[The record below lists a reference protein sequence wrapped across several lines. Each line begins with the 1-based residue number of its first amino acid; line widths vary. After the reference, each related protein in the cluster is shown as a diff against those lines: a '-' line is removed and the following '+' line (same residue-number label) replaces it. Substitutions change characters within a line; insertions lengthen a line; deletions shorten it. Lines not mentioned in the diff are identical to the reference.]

1 MATVTQKTY
10 ICCYSKIYSMRNLI
24 TRLISGFVYV
34 SLFIFATLFDPKSYI
49 AITSVFAAICIW
61 EFSRIVKFKNIIPYI
76 LLAVSVYFFPFR
88 VPEKVLVFLLIAT
101 LLCAIRLIYN
111 LYNKAQNYPSTNI
124 DKFDLTIRYVIL
136 PFCFLI
142 TLPFVFGAYQPEI
155 VICILIFIWVNDSFA
170 YLVGKNFGKRKLF
183 ESVSPKK
190 TIEGFIGGW
199 VFSLV
204 AAFFIS
210 QQHEDANIN
219 LIDWIIIAS
228 ILSVF
233 GTIGDLVE
241 SKFKRQANV
250 KDSGTIMP
258 GHGGMLDRLD
268 SLFFAAPFVFLY
280 LHFFI

>member
-1 MATVTQKTY
+1 
-10 ICCYSKIYSMRNLI
+10 MRHLL

-49 AITSVFAAICIW
+49 AITTLFAAICIW
-61 EFSRIVKFKNIIPYI
+61 EFSKIVTFKSIVPYI
-76 LLAVSVYFFPFR
+76 LLAISIYYFPFHLS
-88 VPEKVLVFLLIAT
+88 EKTLVFLLIAT
-101 LLCAIRLIYN
+101 LLCSIRLIYN
-111 LYNKAQNYPSTNI
+111 LYNTSKQYPSATI
-124 DKFDLTIRYVIL
+124 DKFDLTVRYIIL
-136 PFCFLI
+136 PFGFLI
-142 TLPFVFGAYQPEI
+142 ALPFVFGAYQPTI
-155 VICILIFIWVNDSFA
+155 IICILVFIWVNDSFA
-170 YLVGKNFGKRKLF
+170 FVVGKNIGKRKLF

-199 VFSLV
+199 VFSLLTAYIIAEV
-204 AAFFIS
+204 HAHPTIHLS
-210 QQHEDANIN
+210 
-219 LIDWIIIAS
+219 DWMMIAS

-258 GHGGMLDRLD
+258 GHGGLLDRLD